1 MVDDLIKLLKEISD
15 RLDNFRKENGGLD
28 MENEQH
34 TDFPTGTMKCLDLI
48 QHEID
53 TSIDWLEDPNT
64 YDPG

>member
-1 MVDDLIKLLKEISD
+1 
-15 RLDNFRKENGGLD
+15 

-34 TDFPTGTMKCLDLI
+34 TDFQTGTMKCLDLI